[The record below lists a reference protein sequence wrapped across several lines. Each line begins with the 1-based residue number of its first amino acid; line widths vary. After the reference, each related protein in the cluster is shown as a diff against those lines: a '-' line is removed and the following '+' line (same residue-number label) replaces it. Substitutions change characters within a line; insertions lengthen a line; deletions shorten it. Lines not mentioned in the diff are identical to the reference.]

1 MQFGRETLRQTPSG
15 RDLVAPPSTPLRRVV
30 DTYHGVDVED
40 AYRWLEAS
48 ADPEVGA
55 WIAAQNTHTR
65 RVLDAWPGRDAL
77 RSRVTE
83 LTISGSVAY
92 GALHAAGGRLFAIKR
107 QPPLE
112 QMLLVVL
119 VDADDLASERVVVD
133 PNLLDPSGKTSID
146 WYVPSFDGSK
156 VAVSLS
162 FAGTES
168 GDAHVFDTA
177 TGRKLGD
184 VVPRVNGGTAGGSLA
199 WSFDGTGF
207 FYTRYPSPGERPP
220 EELGFDVH
228 VHWHPLGSDP
238 AVDRYEIG
246 REFPRIAEIRIESS
260 RDGRYTLASVQRGDG
275 GEFTHW
281 LRDARGVWRA
291 LTRYEDRCVAARLGP
306 DGAIYFVSLH
316 GAPRGRVLR
325 LAPEAAAGG
334 VAAAVAIVPEGADA
348 IDTSFAYGT
357 GLWTGIDR
365 IYVLYQKGGPNAVR
379 AFDLNGR
386 AEGEFP
392 QPPLSAVDDLLVLPG
407 GDVLFQVQS
416 FTVPPAWYRRP
427 RGGGMAVRTALA
439 ETSPADYTDCEVV
452 RDEAVSQDGTRVPI
466 TILRR
471 IGIGLDGTHPT
482 IVYGYGGYGVCQTPG
497 FRGRLRAWIERGGVF
512 AVAHIRGGGEFGE
525 KWHREGC
532 LELKQNVFDD
542 FAACA
547 RRVMALGYAKREK
560 LALMGGS
567 NGGLLMGAMITQH
580 PDLAR
585 AVVALVGLYDM
596 LRVERTPNGAY
607 NVPEFGTVL
616 DPGMFRVLHAYSPYH
631 RVRDGAAYP
640 SILMA
645 TGENDPRVDSWQS
658 RKMIA
663 RLQAAT
669 SASCPILL
677 RANLAAGHGRGT
689 PLSDQIDE
697 YTDVLAF
704 LMRELGV

>member
-1 MQFGRETLRQTPSG
+1 
-15 RDLVAPPSTPLRRVV
+15 V
-30 DTYHGVDVED
+30 DTYHGVDVVD
-40 AYRWLEAS
+40 AYRWLEDS
-48 ADPEVGA
+48 ADPEVA
-55 WIAAQNTHTR
+55 PWIAAQNAHTR
-65 RVLDAWPGRDAL
+65 AVLDRWPGRDAL
-77 RSRVTE
+77 RRRVTE
-83 LTISGSVAY
+83 LTVTGSVAY

-107 QPPLE
+107 QPPQE

-119 VDADDLASERVVVD
+119 ADSDDLGSERVVVD
-133 PNLLDPSGKTSID
+133 PNVLDPSGRTSID

-168 GDAHVFDTA
+168 GDVHVFETE
-177 TGRKLGD
+177 TGRDLGD
-184 VVPRVNGGTAGGSLA
+184 CVPRVNGGTAGGSLA
-199 WSFDGTGF
+199 WSADGGGF
-207 FYTRYPSPGERPP
+207 YYTRYPRPGERPP
-220 EELGFDVH
+220 DELGFDVH
-228 VHWHPLGSDP
+228 VHWHSLASDP
-238 AVDRYEIG
+238 ALDRHEIG
-246 REFPRIAEIRIESS
+246 REFPRIAEIRLESS
-260 RDGRYTLASVQRGDG
+260 RDGRFTLASVQKGDG

-281 LRDARGVWRA
+281 LRDQHGSWHA

-306 DGAIYFVSLH
+306 DGAIYFVSLQ

-325 LAPEAAAGG
+325 LAPEAVDRGI
-334 VAAAVAIVPEGADA
+334 AAADVIVPEAKDA
-348 IDTSFAYGT
+348 IEASFAHGT
-357 GLWTGIDR
+357 GLWTGDDR
-365 IYVLYQKGGPNAVR
+365 VYVLYQKGGPNVVR
-379 AFDLNGR
+379 AFHLDGR
-386 AEGEFP
+386 AEDELP
-392 QPPLSAVDDLLVLPG
+392 QPPLSAVDDLVVLPCG
-407 GDVLFQVQS
+407 NVLFQVQS

-427 RGGGMAVRTALA
+427 HGGGPALRTALA
-439 ETSPADYTDCEVV
+439 ETSPADYSDCEVV
-452 RDEAVSQDGTRVPI
+452 RDEAVSKDGTRVPI
-466 TILRR
+466 TVLRLR
-471 IGIGLDGTHPT
+471 GIVLDGTHPT
-482 IVYGYGGYGVCQTPG
+482 ILYGYGGYGVCQTPG

-525 KWHREGC
+525 TWHREGS
-532 LELKQNVFDD
+532 LGHKQNVFDD

-547 RRVMALGYAKREK
+547 RRMVAAGYATREK

-585 AVVALVGLYDM
+585 AVVSLVGLYDM

-616 DPGMFRVLHAYSPYH
+616 DPEMFRVLHAYSPYH
-631 RVRDGAAYP
+631 RVRDGATYP

-658 RKMIA
+658 RKMVA

-669 SASCPILL
+669 SAPFPILL
-677 RANLAAGHGRGT
+677 RTNPAAGHGRGT